1 MGLFALS
8 TLLVAGAGVY
18 LLSRAFP
25 NFQPGNKKIQA
36 DLKVMREEIKELA
49 GDLIELSPKELE
61 LISLQTTDTRT
72 KKGFVKNYKGKI
84 QTIFHEPVAA
94 YYYRQYLSRGKAESA
109 LLFIQM
115 LDQQYY
121 YWIKTNVIRVVVNDQ
136 FLGIIKDHS
145 KLLAGK
151 KETLKGYIDKNKQ
164 DYWPVVVEDREV
176 ATLSSGLKSG
186 NKDLT
191 QRAYEFVASELSREE
206 KAVLLAFTFLEIIHQ
221 QVQKK

>member
-18 LLSRAFP
+18 LLSKAFP
-25 NFQPGNKKIQA
+25 NFQPGNKKIQS
-36 DLKVMREEIKELA
+36 DLKVMREELKAITN
-49 GDLIELSPKELE
+49 DLIPLSPKELE
-61 LISLQTTDTRT
+61 LLSLQVSDTTS

-94 YYYRQYLSRGKAESA
+94 YYYRKYLSRGGAESA

-121 YWIKTNVIRVVVNDQ
+121 YWIKTKEIRVVVNDQ
-136 FLGIIKDHS
+136 FLGTIKDHT
-145 KLLAGK
+145 KLFAGK
-151 KETLKGYIDKNKQ
+151 KEDLKGYINKDKD
-164 DYWPVVVEDREV
+164 DYWPVVVQDKEV
-176 ATLSSGLKSG
+176 AGLTTDLEAGG

-191 QRAYEFVASELSREE
+191 QRAYEFVMDELSRDE
-206 KAVLLAFTFLEIIHQ
+206 KAVLLAFTFLEIIEHQ
-221 QVQKK
+221 VK